1 MLKIKRIRSLALA
14 AGLALAMPA
23 AALAAKESAPVQ
35 PQPAGSSLSAG
46 VQSDGGSETR
56 LRLPNGLSVYILK
69 DTRFP
74 LVCTRLYVRTGSTH
88 EEPAQ
93 FGISHVLEHM
103 VFKGTESRPK
113 GQVAKDVEAL
123 GGYLN
128 AYTSFDKTCYLTD
141 MPSQHW
147 KTGIDVVRD
156 MAFHPALDP
165 AELESEKTVIISEL
179 EGNEDNPDRRL
190 YQDLQTASLAGTP
203 YEHLIIGT
211 RDTIR
216 AVTSDS
222 LRAYIDRWYQPQ
234 NMLLVVAGN
243 VDPAAVREY
252 VEKTFSDLKDGGVL
266 PAEEPVDVDAL
277 ACAPGAER
285 VKVVRGPWNKV
296 YLGVSFA
303 VPGLKDL
310 RSLDFDVLS
319 YLLTGDG
326 TAWFEHKYHLEK
338 HLVDSIDVSN
348 SSMNRVG
355 MFTVTA
361 VLDAKNVD
369 AFFKSLVEDLRGLK
383 MSTFSDKAMQRAK
396 HNLED
401 SFDRSAETLNGLAS
415 WRALME
421 FDLGGRQGEE
431 NIRTAQRQVNFEHMA
446 EMYGRYIR
454 PERMIVRVLAPKDA
468 QLPDLAKELDALWPV
483 PASSASA
490 KEAAVSG
497 SREVVDLGHGC
508 RVILLPDRTIPYMYM
523 TLAMSGGNALLRPSD
538 AGLGT
543 MTAQTLIHGC
553 GDMDRDASEKFLA
566 ERAASLSATA
576 GLQTFIISA
585 TSPSRYS
592 GDIFGYVAE
601 MMEKPLF
608 SDQELISVAHDMAA
622 DLMQRQDNPMAL
634 AASKVPPFLFGSS
647 HPYGMDPLGSL
658 ENIRRF
664 TRGDVL
670 SYWKKQ
676 KGQPWS
682 LAICGTFDRKAVLA
696 FAKSLPK
703 PTAGAAPV
711 AAPQWTKEKLLS
723 LPMPKRNQA
732 HLMLIFPTVK
742 RTDPDAPA
750 LEALQSVLAGQS
762 GLLFSQ
768 LRDVEGLGY
777 TVTAVNRYRPECGY
791 MLFYIGTTPDRV
803 DKARAGFERIIA
815 DVRTKLLPKELLA
828 SGTNQLEGDYY
839 RERQSLSSRSGE
851 AATLSCLGEPLDLE
865 KTLLENV
872 KKVTPEQVR
881 AVAQKYLTGGYEVKI
896 VP

>member
-1 MLKIKRIRSLALA
+1 MLKLKQIRSLALA
-14 AGLALAMPA
+14 AGLALAAPSAMAADGDSPAKAPQAAGTPA
-23 AALAAKESAPVQ
+23 AASQAAGQ
-35 PQPAGSSLSAG
+35 
-46 VQSDGGSETR
+46 ETR

-74 LVCTRLYVRTGSTH
+74 IVCTRLYVRTGSTH

-103 VFKGTESRPK
+103 VFKGTEARPK
-113 GQVAKDVEAL
+113 GQLAKDVEAL

-165 AELESEKTVIISEL
+165 KELESEKTVIISEL
-179 EGNEDNPDRRL
+179 EGNEDNPERRL

-203 YEHLIIGT
+203 YEHLIIGS

-243 VDPAAVREY
+243 VDPAAVSQY
-252 VEKTFSDLKDGGVL
+252 VEQTFSGLKDGSVL
-266 PAEEPVDVDAL
+266 PDEKPVDIDAL
-277 ACAPGAER
+277 ICAPGTER
-285 VKVVRGPWNKV
+285 VRVDRGPWNKV

-303 VPGLKDL
+303 VPGLRDL

-326 TAWFEHKYHLEK
+326 TAYFERKYHLEK

-348 SSMNRVG
+348 SGMNRVG
-355 MFTVTA
+355 MFTITA
-361 VLDAKNVD
+361 VLDAKNVKP
-369 AFFKSLVEDLRGLK
+369 FFSSLVKDLSGLK
-383 MSTFSDKAMQRAK
+383 MNVFTEKEMQRAK
-396 HNLED
+396 YNLED

-446 EMYGRYIR
+446 AMYARYIR
-454 PERMIVRVLAPKDA
+454 PERMVVRVLAPRDA
-468 QLPDLAKELDALWPV
+468 QLPDLAAELNSLWPV
-483 PASSASA
+483 PQTTSHASA
-490 KEAAVSG
+490 AAVENG
-497 SREVVDLGHGC
+497 REIVDLGGG
-508 RVILLPDRTIPYMYM
+508 RKVILLPDHTIPYMSM
-523 TLAMSGGNALLRPSD
+523 TLAQSGGNALLSPSE
-538 AGLGT
+538 AGLDT
-543 MTAQTLIHGC
+543 LTAATLTDGC
-553 GDMDRDASEKFLA
+553 GGMDRSASEKFLA
-566 ERAASLSATA
+566 ERAASVSVRA
-576 GLQTFIISA
+576 GLQTFVISA
-585 TSPSRYS
+585 TSPTRYS
-592 GDIFGYVAE
+592 GDVFGYITT
-601 MMEKPLF
+601 MMEKPSF
-608 SDQELISVAHDMAA
+608 SAQEMTREAQDMAA
-622 DLMQRQDNPMAL
+622 SLMQREDNPMAL
-634 AASKVPPFLFGSS
+634 AAAKVPPFLFGSR
-647 HPYGMDPLGSL
+647 HPYGMDPLGSM

-664 TRGDVL
+664 TRDDVL

-682 LAICGTFDRKAVLA
+682 LAVCGSFDRDSVLA

-703 PTAGAAPV
+703 PSEKAVTV
-711 AAPQWTKEKLLS
+711 SAPQWTKEKVLS
-723 LPMPKRNQA
+723 LPVPKRNKA

-742 RTDPDAPA
+742 RTSPDAPA
-750 LEALQSVLAGQS
+750 LELLQSVLDGQS

-777 TVTAVNRYRPECGY
+777 TVTAVNRYRPECGF

-803 DKARAGFERIIA
+803 DKAREGFERIIR
-815 DVRTKLLPKELLA
+815 DVCDKPLPKELLA
-828 SGTNQLEGDYY
+828 SGVNQIEGSYY
-839 RERQSLSSRSGE
+839 RGRQSLSSRSEE
-851 AATLSCLGEPLDLE
+851 AATLSCLGEPLDME
-865 KTLLENV
+865 KDIIGKVKTL
-872 KKVTPEQVR
+872 TPEDVR
-881 AVAQKYLTGGYEVKI
+881 AVAQKYLKGGYEVKL